1 MTLQFKVEY
10 LSAIRIRYFQ
20 SSKREKSKILNELCA
35 VAGYN
40 RKYAIRILAIKHHEG
55 KKLSGRSKNFSERA
69 QRHLKRLWVLMGEMC
84 SKKMVQAL
92 PTWLEFYQEDDFD
105 DEVRAELL
113 SMSSA
118 SIDRYLKSYRASLG
132 RKKRT
137 GTKPGKMFKNVIPL
151 KSFDALVDRPGHI
164 EADTVAHCG
173 DSLSGKFA
181 WSLTFTDVYS
191 GWTENRATFGKDSD
205 EILSAIV
212 DIQFKLPF
220 PVLSFNTDNGTEFL
234 NRALH
239 MHFTEISPAEFTR
252 SRPYK
257 KNDNCHVEQKN
268 WTHVRETLGYERY
281 DQEDQVRMMNILYK
295 LYLNKLQNFFVPQLK
310 LIEKV
315 RVGSKIVK
323 KYDKPKTP
331 YQRLLESPHLTMGQK
346 ENLRREFQ
354 LLNPIEL
361 REVIKRHSVKLRRY
375 KVELELEEKKLVA

>member
-1 MTLQFKVEY
+1 MTLKFKIEY
-10 LSAIRIRYFQ
+10 LSAIRKRYYQ
-20 SSKREKSKILNELCA
+20 ARKSEKTKILNELCA

-55 KKLSGRSKNFSERA
+55 KKLSGRTKTYSERSVK
-69 QRHLKRLWVLMGEMC
+69 HLKRLWVIMGEMC
-84 SKKMVQAL
+84 SKKMVPAL
-92 PTWLEFYQEDDFD
+92 KTWLKYYEDPDCD
-105 DEVRAELL
+105 DEVRDELL

-118 SIDRYLKSYRASLG
+118 SIDRYLKSYKASLG

-151 KSFDALVDRPGHI
+151 KSFDSNIDRPGHI

-173 DSLSGKFA
+173 DSMSGKFA

-191 GWTENRATFGKDSD
+191 GWTENRATYGKDSD
-205 EILSAIV
+205 EVLSAIM

-234 NRALH
+234 NRSLYLY
-239 MHFTEISPAEFTR
+239 FSEKKTIEFTR

-268 WTHVRETLGYERY
+268 WTHVRENIGYERY
-281 DQEDQVRMMNILYK
+281 DLIEQVEIMNVIYK
-295 LYLNKLQNFFVPQLK
+295 LYLNNLYNFFVPQLK

-323 KYDKPKTP
+323 KYDQPKTP
-331 YQRLLESPHLTMGQK
+331 YQRLLDSPHLTMGQK
-346 ENLRREFQ
+346 EDLRRKYQ

-361 REVIKRHSVKLRRY
+361 REIIKRQTIKLNKY
-375 KVELELEEKKLVA
+375 KQEIEELKLVA

>member
-1 MTLQFKVEY
+1 MTLKFKIEY
-10 LSAIRIRYFQ
+10 LSAIRKRYYQ
-20 SSKREKSKILNELCA
+20 ARKRDKSKILNELCA

-55 KKLSGRSKNFSERA
+55 KKLSGRTKTYSERSV
-69 QRHLKRLWVLMGEMC
+69 RHLKRLWVIMGEMC
-84 SKKMVQAL
+84 SKKMVQAIK
-92 PTWLEFYQEDDFD
+92 TWLKYYEDPDCD

-118 SIDRYLKSYRASLG
+118 SIDRYLKSYKASLG

-137 GTKPGKMFKNVIPL
+137 GTKPGKMFRNVIPL
-151 KSFDALVDRPGHI
+151 KSFDQNIDRPGHI

-173 DSLSGKFA
+173 DSMSGKFA

-191 GWTENRATFGKDSD
+191 GWTENRAIYGKGGDD
-205 EILSAIV
+205 TLSAIM

-220 PVLSFNTDNGTEFL
+220 SVLSFNTDNGTEFL
-234 NRALH
+234 NRSLYLY
-239 MHFTEISPAEFTR
+239 FSEKKSIEFTR

-268 WTHVRETLGYERY
+268 WTHVRENFGYERY
-281 DQEDQVRMMNILYK
+281 DLVEQVEIMNVIYK
-295 LYLNKLQNFFVPQLK
+295 LYLNTLYNFFVPQLK

-323 KYDKPKTP
+323 KYDLPKTP
-331 YQRLLESPHLTMGQK
+331 YQRLLESEHLTMGQK
-346 ENLRREFQ
+346 EELRRKYQ

-361 REVIKRHSVKLRRY
+361 REIIKRQILKLNRY
-375 KVELELEEKKLVA
+375 KLEIENLDQVA

>member
-1 MTLQFKVEY
+1 MTLKFKIEY
-10 LSAIRIRYFQ
+10 LSAIRKRYYQ
-20 SSKREKSKILNELCA
+20 ARKSEKTKILNELCA
-35 VAGYN
+35 VAGFN

-55 KKLSGRSKNFSERA
+55 KKLSGRTKTYSERSV
-69 QRHLKRLWVLMGEMC
+69 RHLKRLWVIMGEMC

-92 PTWLEFYQEDDFD
+92 KTWLKYYEDPDCD

-113 SMSSA
+113 SMSHA
-118 SIDRYLKSYRASLG
+118 SIDRYLKSYKASLG

-151 KSFDALVDRPGHI
+151 KSFDSNIDRPGHI

-173 DSLSGKFA
+173 DSMSGKFA

-191 GWTENRATFGKDSD
+191 GWTENRATYGKDSD
-205 EILSAIV
+205 EVLSAIM

-234 NRALH
+234 NRSLYLY
-239 MHFTEISPAEFTR
+239 FSEKGTIDFTR

-268 WTHVRETLGYERY
+268 WTHVRENFGYERY
-281 DQEDQVRMMNILYK
+281 DLLEQVEIMNVIYK
-295 LYLNKLQNFFVPQLK
+295 LYLNNLYNFFVPQLK

-323 KYDKPKTP
+323 KYDQPKTP
-331 YQRLLESPHLTMGQK
+331 YQRLLDSPHLTMGQK
-346 ENLRREFQ
+346 EDLRHKYQ

-361 REVIKRHSVKLRRY
+361 REIIKRQTLKLNRY
-375 KVELELEEKKLVA
+375 KQEIADLKLAA

>member
-1 MTLQFKVEY
+1 MTLKFKIEY
-10 LSAIRIRYFQ
+10 LSAIRKRYYQ
-20 SSKREKSKILNELCA
+20 ARKSEKTKILNELCA

-55 KKLSGRSKNFSERA
+55 KKLSGRTKTYSERSVK
-69 QRHLKRLWVLMGEMC
+69 HLKRLWVIMGEMC
-84 SKKMVQAL
+84 SKKMVPAL
-92 PTWLEFYQEDDFD
+92 KTWLKYYEDPDCD
-105 DEVRAELL
+105 DEVRDELL

-118 SIDRYLKSYRASLG
+118 SIDRYLKSYKASLG

-151 KSFDALVDRPGHI
+151 KSFDSNIDRPGHI

-173 DSLSGKFA
+173 DSMSGKFA

-191 GWTENRATFGKDSD
+191 GWTENRATYGKDSD
-205 EILSAIV
+205 EVLSAIM

-234 NRALH
+234 NRSLYLY
-239 MHFTEISPAEFTR
+239 FSEKKTIEFTR

-268 WTHVRETLGYERY
+268 WTHVRENIGYERY
-281 DQEDQVRMMNILYK
+281 DLIEQVEIMNVIYK
-295 LYLNKLQNFFVPQLK
+295 LYLNNLYNFFVPQLK

-323 KYDKPKTP
+323 KYDQPKTP
-331 YQRLLESPHLTMGQK
+331 NQRLLDSPHLTMGQK
-346 ENLRREFQ
+346 EDLRRKYQ

-361 REVIKRHSVKLRRY
+361 REIIKRQTIKLNKY
-375 KVELELEEKKLVA
+375 KQEIEELKLVA